1 MTKVRAIAPEQALAK
16 DCMRAW
22 LVKHPHMMLSDI
34 AKETCIPDSSLY
46 YWINGMTLNFK
57 TPAYVQAVE
66 AWMRTHDH
74 D

>member
-1 MTKVRAIAPEQALAK
+1 MTNLRPIAPEQALAK
-16 DCMRAW
+16 DAMRAW

-34 AKETCIPDSSLY
+34 ARETCIPLTSLF
-46 YWINGMTLNFK
+46 YWVNGVTCNFK

-66 AWMRTHDH
+66 KWMKAHDH